1 MLKLSLEAI
10 EVIEAIAQAGSFSAA
25 GELLH
30 KVPSTMSY
38 TVTKIEQQL
47 GVSLFDRNGP
57 HVQLTRAGE
66 ELLREG
72 RWLLRAASDLEYRLR
87 RVATGY
93 ETELRLVHESLIR
106 SETFVPDLRA
116 FQALECGTRVRIGSE
131 TMTGTWEALRENR
144 ADLIVAAGDG
154 PSGGGYHAVPIGR
167 ISFVFCVAPSHPLS
181 KSRRPLGNEDLAAH
195 TAIVVADSARL
206 LPPRTVGLLSGQQRI
221 TVPDMSAKIALQ
233 RAGLGYGFLPRPWI
247 ERDLA
252 AGTLLELRVEEPRP
266 EETLWLACKITER
279 GEALKW
285 WWQRLQRDL
294 LPGTAAPAQH
304 APARKRRA
312 RHL

>member
-10 EVIEAIAQAGSFSAA
+10 EVIDAIAQAGSFSAA
-25 GELLH
+25 GEQLH
-30 KVPSTMSY
+30 KVPSTISY

-47 GVSLFDRNGP
+47 GVALFERNGP
-57 HVQLTRAGE
+57 RVQLTRSGE

-72 RWLLRAASDLEYRLR
+72 RWLLRAAGDLEYRLR

-106 SETFVPDLRA
+106 SEMFIPDLLA

-131 TMTGTWEALRENR
+131 TMTGTWEALHENR
-144 ADLIVAAGDG
+144 ADLIIAAGDG

-167 ISFVFCVAPSHPLS
+167 ISFVFCVAPSHPLA
-181 KSRRPLGNEDLAAH
+181 KSRRALSNEDLAAH

-206 LPPRTVGLLSGQQRI
+206 LPPRTVGLLSGHQRI

-233 RAGLGYGFLPRPWI
+233 CAGLGYGFLPRPYVQG
-247 ERDLA
+247 DLA
-252 AGTLLELRVEEPRP
+252 SGALVELRVAEPRP
-266 EETLWLACKITER
+266 EETFWLACKIAER

-294 LPGTAAPAQH
+294 LADSTVSERRGRTP
-304 APARKRRA
+304 KRRA
-312 RHL
+312 KLA